1 MNACG
6 YVCMPVCV
14 DVCKHNYVGIELFAP
29 ACLSFSLCVL
39 FKIKIPIHIAS
50 MHTRSLHNVHTVIWV
65 GANAKFDPYRTHVG
79 LMLVEMVAGQ
89 LIFRK
94 VDLIPSA

>member
-1 MNACG
+1 
-6 YVCMPVCV
+6 
-14 DVCKHNYVGIELFAP
+14 
-29 ACLSFSLCVL
+29 
-39 FKIKIPIHIAS
+39 